1 MFRQAASMSRW
12 AVRMLAVSVASFA
25 IAGCQR
31 EAAVTADTA
40 PVATRS
46 DELSWA
52 QKALGRNPQI
62 ELVATDAQAQVFT
75 VRNKTTGAVMAVRL
89 DELAAAPVAQLTA
102 ASMPSPAATNA
113 PAAMEPPA
121 ATPAAAPSAPPPTVA
136 ANTGDIDPAESGG
149 EGSYTIERTDG
160 QVRVSGPG
168 VSIVSA
174 GGKAASNDASDASQ
188 RTTDPIICQG
198 RRMLHLDNRNIYVE
212 GNAITA
218 SDGCEVHITNS
229 RIVASGTG
237 VVVHGATVHVS
248 NSHIEGA
255 QNSFEADSRAKL
267 FIRASTFQGLPRRD
281 HLAMVQDQGG
291 NRWR

>member
-1 MFRQAASMSRW
+1 
-12 AVRMLAVSVASFA
+12 MLAVCAAAGA

-31 EAAVTADTA
+31 EAAVTADAT
-40 PVATRS
+40 PPATRS

-52 QKALGRNPQI
+52 QKALARNPQI

-75 VRNKTTGAVMAVRL
+75 VRNKTSGAVMAVRL

-102 ASMPSPAATNA
+102 ATLPSPPPPAAA
-113 PAAMEPPA
+113 PAPTEPPA
-121 ATPAAAPSAPPPTVA
+121 ATPAAAPTAPPPSVA
-136 ANTGDIDPAESGG
+136 ANTGEVGGTAPAG
-149 EGSYTIERTDG
+149 EGAYTIERADG

-174 GGKAASNDASDASQ
+174 GGAADPASATEAGQ

-255 QNSFEADSRAKL
+255 QNSFDADSRAKL

-281 HLAMVQDQGG
+281 QLAMVQDQGG